1 MHLSWISPRS
11 GCHNGVL
18 TGYDVLVNGSKH
30 QTTDADSTSLDIHK
44 LKTSMSYTF
53 EVYAITKAGRGSQAA
68 MKQLTLEGKFNG
80 VFNACCVCILYSL
93 FLERGGHLF
102 V

>member
-11 GCHNGVL
+11 DYHNGVL

-30 QTTDADSTSLDIHK
+30 LTTDADSTSLDIHK
-44 LKTSMSYTF
+44 LKTSTSYTF
-53 EVYAITKAGRGSQAA
+53 EVYAVTKAGRGSQAA

-80 VFNACCVCILYSL
+80 VFSACCVCMLYSL
-93 FLERGGHLF
+93 FLKCGGHLF